1 MKKPQTKDMTNGYI
15 LEIRTSSSSPG
26 PGELG
31 EVGVSPQKSMNR
43 TDRLKA
49 QFKGIDSK
57 DNDLTL
63 RMSSRGTG
71 TGTNT
76 DGRFKRRHGGSGKHH
91 GRKSSSHSLDKYIK
105 FTVKRSGRTEDDLT
119 NRMTKFMFI
128 FLSVGL
134 FWHVLNNVD
143 PIGKAIGGGERLRE
157 MNDVIL
163 REYYKVTDVINRR
176 RYRIRERL
184 VEKHEGVSIGGG
196 GGGNGYNYNGGYNVN
211 GESLIREGMREVVLK
226 VIFIVE
232 KVFYEVKLNREECFI
247 QDLISLFYLGV
258 SVFIINEIYWRI
270 YHEIE
275 ESLMIIPHLGVQVES
290 ILIKENI
297 WQVLKNVIG
306 LRRILFNMNMGMG
319 VAHVEARQQ
328 EESPAETYTKEK
340 GVVINKQFVPMDY
353 VKDIVINEG
362 FKGFEVVFY
371 MTLIM
376 EEGVVVMNG
385 SGHAH
390 GDGDGDDDADADADN
405 DRRDGTGLSFRD
417 TVCDTHRE
425 PAEGGDYSDSA
436 GEGNDGDGAGHA
448 RKRVR
453 ARDVDGRD
461 GGDAEQT
468 KLKMIVVF
476 PNLLPRRAV
485 LETVFRKSREYLKR

>member
-1 MKKPQTKDMTNGYI
+1 MTNGYI

-26 PGELG
+26 AD
-31 EVGVSPQKSMNR
+31 EVGGGGGAGNGPKKNMNR

-57 DNDLTL
+57 DNDLAL
-63 RMSSRGTG
+63 RMNSKASA
-71 TGTNT
+71 
-76 DGRFKRRHGGSGKHH
+76 DGKRRRHQGGSEKH

-105 FTVKRSGRTEDDLT
+105 FTVKRSDRSDDDIL

-143 PIGKAIGGGERLRE
+143 PIGKVIGGRGRLMEINDVFWREYHKVTGVLNGRRHRIDERLLKRSE
-157 MNDVIL
+157 HAGGELGYNVGSDS
-163 REYYKVTDVINRR
+163 
-176 RYRIRERL
+176 RIREGLRDAVVKVFL
-184 VEKHEGVSIGGG
+184 V
-196 GGGNGYNYNGGYNVN
+196 
-211 GESLIREGMREVVLK
+211 
-226 VIFIVE
+226 VE
-232 KVFYEVKLNREECFI
+232 KVFFEMKMGREECFV
-247 QDLISLFYLGV
+247 QDLISLFYLGI
-258 SVFIINEIYWRI
+258 SVFVINEIYWRI

-275 ESLMIIPHLGVQVES
+275 ESLIIIPHLGVQAES

-297 WQVLKNVIG
+297 WQVLKSVLG
-306 LRRILFNMNMGMG
+306 LRRLLFNMNPGL
-319 VAHVEARQQ
+319 AHV
-328 EESPAETYTKEK
+328 PATGAAPAAASAAAPVPPCSKEK

-376 EEGVVVMNG
+376 EEGVVVVSGG
-385 SGHAH
+385 SEERW
-390 GDGDGDDDADADADN
+390 D
-405 DRRDGTGLSFRD
+405 
-417 TVCDTHRE
+417 
-425 PAEGGDYSDSA
+425 
-436 GEGNDGDGAGHA
+436 AGHA
-448 RKRVR
+448 RRSHGAARR
-453 ARDVDGRD
+453 AARRADRDRRTGLDVVVDVDRRLADDDDGDSAANTNDDDDGYD
-461 GGDAEQT
+461 GGRSGDDAAPADHDTGYYSGDHGRHRVLPDSTSVPEQT